1 MSSLFRH
8 ASLVTLFTIAVPAGV
23 VAMAI
28 TYAIWPS
35 ERRLAMMRPL
45 SLAAIFSGLGVLS
58 LGLSNTLQGISASPP
73 GTITWNAMAA
83 GLAEMMA
90 ALFII
95 FGSLTISWLLVAVG
109 MRQSGMP
116 R

>member
-1 MSSLFRH
+1 MSDLLRH
-8 ASLVTLFTIAVPAGV
+8 ASLVSLFAILVPAGV

-45 SLAAIFSGLGVLS
+45 SLAAIFSGVAGLA
-58 LGLSNTLQGISASPP
+58 LGLVNTLQGVSANVPVAWR
-73 GTITWNAMAA
+73 GMTVGAA
-83 GLAEMMA
+83 ESLVAVVIA
-90 ALFII
+90 
-95 FGSLTISWLLVAVG
+95 FGSLTIAWLLVAFG
-109 MRQSGMP
+109 MRRTGVP